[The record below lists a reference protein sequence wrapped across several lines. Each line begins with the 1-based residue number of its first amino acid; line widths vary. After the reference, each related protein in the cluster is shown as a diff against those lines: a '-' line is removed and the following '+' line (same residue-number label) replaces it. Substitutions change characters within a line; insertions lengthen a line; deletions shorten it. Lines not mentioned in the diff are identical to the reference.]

1 MKNSYRLKIVTLASI
16 ILVTVLLG
24 CFNFYSNAVEEN
36 ESDSNAGNNTG
47 VEMPPPI
54 SETPA
59 ESTETTN
66 TQEET
71 SEQNNTQTTTPTSSS
86 TPNTRTSVRNETS
99 SNANLSN
106 LGIRPHDFTGFTPN
120 TTSYSVTVPSDT
132 ESVEVYAQAAD
143 NSATISGTGT
153 VTLEEGEN
161 IINVTVTAEDG
172 TTKTYTIN
180 ITRETSEVAEENVQE
195 NGLAKLVIQNV
206 EMTPEFKTN
215 TYEYTAKYI
224 GEKTTLPIEVEATDE
239 TYQIEIVGNEDLKE
253 GENIITILVSESN
266 GNNVATYQIT
276 VEKSLVDEEALAR
289 EQAEK
294 EQRQRMIIG
303 AIIAVVVIIAI
314 IVFVIIRRRRNKKFA
329 EEYSGVP
336 FYGMNNDEEDF
347 DNYDEYKEQPK
358 ALKKK
363 RKFIEDDT
371 YNEDEEN
378 DNNDEQDEMM
388 DITKKFAEEDEEEK
402 LRRQRVREKFLNGYN
417 KYNYEEDDEN
427 QDEDYVETPRKRS
440 KGKRYK

>member
-36 ESDSNAGNNTG
+36 ESNSNAGNNTG

-54 SETPA
+54 YETPA

-66 TQEET
+66 TEEET

-132 ESVEVYAQAAD
+132 EAVEVYAQAAD

-417 KYNYEEDDEN
+417 KNNYEEDDEN

>member
-1 MKNSYRLKIVTLASI
+1 MKNLYRLKIATLASI
-16 ILVTVLLG
+16 ILVTILLG

-36 ESDSNAGNNTG
+36 ESNSNVGDNTE
-47 VEMPPPI
+47 V
-54 SETPA
+54 ETPPQIN
-59 ESTETTN
+59 EIPEEPTGTTN
-66 TQEET
+66 TEE
-71 SEQNNTQTTTPTSSS
+71 SDKQNNNQTTTTS
-86 TPNTRTSVRNETS
+86 TTTNTRTSVRNEPS

-106 LGIRPHDFTGFTPN
+106 LGIRPHDFTGFKPS
-120 TTSYSVTVPSDT
+120 TTSYSVTVPADT

-143 NSATISGTGT
+143 SRATISGTGT

-161 IINVTVTAEDG
+161 TINVTVTAEDG

-180 ITRETSEVAEENVQE
+180 ITRETSEVVEENIQE

-215 TYEYTAKYI
+215 IYEYTAKYI
-224 GEKTTLPIEVEATDE
+224 GEKTSLPIEVEATDE
-239 TYQIEIVGNEDLKE
+239 TYQIEIVGNEELKE

-303 AIIAVVVIIAI
+303 TIIAVVVIIAI
-314 IVFVIIRRRRNKKFA
+314 IVFIIIRRRRNKRFA

-336 FYGMNNDEEDF
+336 FYGMDNNEDDF
-347 DNYDEYKEQPK
+347 DDYDEYEEQPK
-358 ALKKK
+358 AFKKK
-363 RKFIEDDT
+363 RNFIEDDT
-371 YNEDEEN
+371 YNENEEN
-378 DNNDEQDEMM
+378 DNNEEQEEM
-388 DITKKFAEEDEEEK
+388 DITKKFVEEDEEEK

-417 KYNYEEDDEN
+417 KNNYEEDDEN

>member
-1 MKNSYRLKIVTLASI
+1 M
-16 ILVTVLLG
+16 
-24 CFNFYSNAVEEN
+24 
-36 ESDSNAGNNTG
+36 
-47 VEMPPPI
+47 
-54 SETPA
+54 
-59 ESTETTN
+59 
-66 TQEET
+66 
-71 SEQNNTQTTTPTSSS
+71 
-86 TPNTRTSVRNETS
+86 
-99 SNANLSN
+99 
-106 LGIRPHDFTGFTPN
+106 
-120 TTSYSVTVPSDT
+120 
-132 ESVEVYAQAAD
+132 EVYAQAAD
-143 NSATISGTGT
+143 SRATISGTGT

-161 IINVTVTAEDG
+161 TINVTVTAEDG

-180 ITRETSEVAEENVQE
+180 ITRETSEVVEENIQE

-215 TYEYTAKYI
+215 IYEYTAKYI
-224 GEKTTLPIEVEATDE
+224 GEKTSLPIEVEATDE
-239 TYQIEIVGNEDLKE
+239 TYQIEIVGNEELKE

-303 AIIAVVVIIAI
+303 TIIAVVVIIAI
-314 IVFVIIRRRRNKKFA
+314 IVFIIIRRRRNKRFA

-336 FYGMNNDEEDF
+336 FYGMDNNEDDF
-347 DNYDEYKEQPK
+347 DDYDEYEEQPK
-358 ALKKK
+358 AFKKK
-363 RKFIEDDT
+363 RNFIEDDT
-371 YNEDEEN
+371 YNENEEN
-378 DNNDEQDEMM
+378 DNNEEQEEM
-388 DITKKFAEEDEEEK
+388 DITKKFVEEDEEEK

-417 KYNYEEDDEN
+417 KNNYEEDDEN

>member
-36 ESDSNAGNNTG
+36 ESNSNAGNNTG

-132 ESVEVYAQAAD
+132 EAVEVYAQAAD

-417 KYNYEEDDEN
+417 KNNYEEDDEN

>member
-36 ESDSNAGNNTG
+36 ESNSNAGNNTG

-132 ESVEVYAQAAD
+132 EAVEVYAQAAD

-253 GENIITILVSESN
+253 GENIITILVSKSN

-417 KYNYEEDDEN
+417 KNNYEEDDEN

>member
-417 KYNYEEDDEN
+417 KNNYEEDDEN